1 MPNRVFHAPLR
12 TVKPCKNRV
21 RILKS
26 KKLRHFALPHAAFNT
41 LKTRK
46 MKTFKFM
53 LTQRLTKHASQ
64 RMRFV
69 FEALW
74 HFDVLPHLAFFI
86 KYNTRKFG
94 YRKKHAIRFAVD
106 NNRGAIVRVYFKPC
120 QKMITKNKKKEI
132 MVLLFCVCA
141 SLSVGF
147 PAVPTLMRG
156 CVNSCSRV

>member
-106 NNRGAIVRVYFKPC
+106 HDCRAIVRVNLESC
-120 QKMITKNKKKEI
+120 QEKSLKTKRKKG
-132 MVLLFCVCA
+132 L
-141 SLSVGF
+141 
-147 PAVPTLMRG
+147 RD
-156 CVNSCSRV
+156 SCFL